1 MFSRSKWDEDALFR
15 PVVGNYL
22 SRYRRGPVTVA
33 LDDTKTVKTGR
44 KIPGASWQ
52 RDPMSP
58 PFHLNFI
65 YALRFL
71 PVSLLFPHYREGQH
85 SARAFPVRFRDVPVV
100 KKPGKRATD
109 EERAAWRETKKT
121 RNLSVSARETLTR
134 FRAEL
139 DRQGARDCR
148 LLAVGD
154 GSFCNRTMFR
164 TPPDRIDLLARC
176 RWDAKLC
183 FPAPPGTPRRHAPNK
198 FTPDQVRKDTAIPW
212 KTIRVFFGGCPR
224 TVRVKDLTGVLWQRG
239 AGTRPL
245 RLLITAPTPY
255 KVTPKGPTY
264 DREPACSLCTDTTS
278 PINLL
283 AQAAFDRWQIE
294 VNHREEKDI
303 LGLGDAQVR
312 SPRSVERHPPFQVA
326 IYRLIHLAGLLEYG
340 PGRTDDSLPLPKGRR
355 KANRPSLLDLLSL
368 LRKDSLQTRG
378 MNCET
383 PGTASQPRVLA
394 ENVIVNAY
402 T

>member
-1 MFSRSKWDEDALFR
+1 
-15 PVVGNYL
+15 
-22 SRYRRGPVTVA
+22 
-33 LDDTKTVKTGR
+33 
-44 KIPGASWQ
+44 
-52 RDPMSP
+52 
-58 PFHLNFI
+58 
-65 YALRFL
+65 
-71 PVSLLFPHYREGQH
+71 
-85 SARAFPVRFRDVPVV
+85 
-100 KKPGKRATD
+100 
-109 EERAAWRETKKT
+109 
-121 RNLSVSARETLTR
+121 
-134 FRAEL
+134 
-139 DRQGARDCR
+139 
-148 LLAVGD
+148 
-154 GSFCNRTMFR
+154 
-164 TPPDRIDLLARC
+164 
-176 RWDAKLC
+176 
-183 FPAPPGTPRRHAPNK
+183 
-198 FTPDQVRKDTAIPW
+198 
-212 KTIRVFFGGCPR
+212 
-224 TVRVKDLTGVLWQRG
+224 
-239 AGTRPL
+239 
-245 RLLITAPTPY
+245 LLITAPTPY

-264 DREPACSLCTDTTS
+264 DREPAGSLCTDTTS

-340 PGRTDDSLPLPKGRR
+340 PGRTDDSLPLPKWRR

-368 LRKDSLQTRG
+368 LRKDSLQTRGHTANIETITPANETRG